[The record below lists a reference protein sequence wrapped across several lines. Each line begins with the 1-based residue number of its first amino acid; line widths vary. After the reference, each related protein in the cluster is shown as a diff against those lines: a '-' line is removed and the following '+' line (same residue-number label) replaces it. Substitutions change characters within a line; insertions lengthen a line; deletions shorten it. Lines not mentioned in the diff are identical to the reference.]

1 MAYENGQILFNL
13 GVEVLID
20 ITPVSNPHLSDFG
33 VNFEAPLSLRGAV
46 TKQNVRIPCKVR
58 LYDKQ
63 SGRFIKE
70 VATDDQGNYEFT
82 QISKMVFFIVAHD
95 PASQFNAVIQDNV
108 VPK

>member
-1 MAYENGQILFNL
+1 M
-13 GVEVLID
+13 LID
-20 ITPVSNPHLSDFG
+20 ATTIANPYTYDFG
-33 VNFEAPLSLRGAV
+33 VNFENPLSIKGVV

-70 VATDDQGNYEFT
+70 VTTDDQGNYEFT

-95 PASQFNAVIQDNV
+95 PALQFNAVIQDNV

>member
-1 MAYENGQILFNL
+1 MLF
-13 GVEVLID
+13 D
-20 ITPVSNPHLSDFG
+20 IKPSANPHTYDFS
-33 VNFEAPLSLRGAV
+33 VNFEKPLSIKGGV

-63 SGRFIKE
+63 SGRLIKE
-70 VATDDQGNYEFT
+70 VITDDQGNYEFT